1 MQSNTAIK
9 FAPAVV
15 EDERLDLSIAG
26 DEAVI
31 RLSSWVDGLG
41 WCTQKTIALDET
53 MLDELHRVVT
63 AARLKIK
70 RSRASDEETSEAQK
84 ILKFPE
90 FA

>member
-15 EDERLDLSIAG
+15 ENERLDVSVAG
-26 DEAVI
+26 DDAVI

-41 WCTQKTIALDET
+41 WCTQKTMMLDET

-70 RSRASDEETSEAQK
+70 RSRASDEKTPEAPK

>member
-1 MQSNTAIK
+1 MQSNAAIK
-9 FAPAVV
+9 FAPTVV
-15 EDERLDLSIAG
+15 EDERLDVSIAD

-41 WCTQKTIALDET
+41 WCTQKTMTLDET

-70 RSRASDEETSEAQK
+70 RNRASDEERREAPK
-84 ILKFPE
+84 IIKFPE

>member
-1 MQSNTAIK
+1 
-9 FAPAVV
+9 
-15 EDERLDLSIAG
+15 
-26 DEAVI
+26 
-31 RLSSWVDGLG
+31 
-41 WCTQKTIALDET
+41 